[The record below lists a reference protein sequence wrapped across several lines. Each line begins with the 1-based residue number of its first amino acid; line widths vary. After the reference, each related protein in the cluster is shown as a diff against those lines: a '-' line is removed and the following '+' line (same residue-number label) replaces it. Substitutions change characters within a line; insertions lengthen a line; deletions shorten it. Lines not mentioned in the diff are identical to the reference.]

1 MREKP
6 DGLKQTSFGNLAM
19 PSFKD
24 SAIDYIKKIRFVFNR
39 QSLIENDQKWSSPIG
54 TLRLYVYQQF
64 KTMYIR

>member
-1 MREKP
+1 
-6 DGLKQTSFGNLAM
+6 M

-54 TLRLYVYQQF
+54 TLRLYVY
-64 KTMYIR
+64 